1 VKAPVRFFVMLWAGV
16 EVLQLFVIGML
27 LVNQRKLQRRLEEG
41 QYFASQPAPRSITE
55 ESN

>member
-1 VKAPVRFFVMLWAGV
+1 MKLLVMLWAGV
-16 EVLQLFVIGML
+16 EVLQLFVIGVL

-41 QYFASQPAPRSITE
+41 QYFAGHPPRSITE

>member
-1 VKAPVRFFVMLWAGV
+1 MLWACV

-41 QYFASQPAPRSITE
+41 LYFAATQRPPRSITE
-55 ESN
+55 ES

>member
-1 VKAPVRFFVMLWAGV
+1 MLWACV

-41 QYFASQPAPRSITE
+41 QYFATQRPPRSITE
-55 ESN
+55 DSN

>member
-1 VKAPVRFFVMLWAGV
+1 MLWAGV
-16 EVLQLFVIGML
+16 EVLQLFVIGVL

-41 QYFASQPAPRSITE
+41 QYFAGREPRSITE

>member
-1 VKAPVRFFVMLWAGV
+1 MRFFVMLWACV

-27 LVNQRKLQRRLEEG
+27 LVNQRKLQRRLAEG
-41 QYFASQPAPRSITE
+41 QYFAAQRPPRSITE

>member
-1 VKAPVRFFVMLWAGV
+1 MRFLVMLWAGV

-41 QYFASQPAPRSITE
+41 QHFAARPPRSITE

>member
-1 VKAPVRFFVMLWAGV
+1 MRFFVLLWAGV

-41 QYFASQPAPRSITE
+41 QYFSRRPAPRSITE
-55 ESN
+55 ENN

>member
-1 VKAPVRFFVMLWAGV
+1 VRFFVLLWAGI

-41 QYFASQPAPRSITE
+41 HYFSARPAPRSITE
-55 ESN
+55 ENN

>member
-1 VKAPVRFFVMLWAGV
+1 MLWACV

-27 LVNQRKLQRRLEEG
+27 LVNQRKLQRRLAEG
-41 QYFASQPAPRSITE
+41 QYFAAQPAPRSITE

>member
-1 VKAPVRFFVMLWAGV
+1 MKFLVMLWAGV
-16 EVLQLFVIGML
+16 EVLQLFVIGVL

-41 QYFASQPAPRSITE
+41 LYFAQRPPRSITE

>member
-1 VKAPVRFFVMLWAGV
+1 MRFLVLLWAGV
-16 EVLQLFVIGML
+16 EVLQLFVIGIL

-41 QYFASQPAPRSITE
+41 QYFAARRPRSITE

>member
-1 VKAPVRFFVMLWAGV
+1 MLLACV
-16 EVLQLFVIGML
+16 EVLQLFVIGLL

-41 QYFASQPAPRSITE
+41 QYFATQRPPRSITE